1 MSSRIRLIV
10 PALAATLLA
19 VPTVARAQIE
29 QGLVPLQTARTELA
43 RFRSSYAEMFNQ
55 KDQTG
60 LGNTYADDAVW
71 FSGDGM
77 TYTGGAAIKAELAK
91 RIGAGG
97 HMIITSDTLSV
108 FGNTGIDVGTVT
120 FHPAAGGE
128 MKSHYLVVLRRGY
141 KEWKIVRLAEVP
153 EMKM

>member
-1 MSSRIRLIV
+1 MSRRFRLFV
-10 PALAATLLA
+10 AALAVMLFAFPP
-19 VPTVARAQIE
+19 VVRAQIE
-29 QGLVPLQTARTELA
+29 EGLVPLQTARTELA
-43 RFRSSYAEMFNQ
+43 RFRNAYAEMFNQ

-71 FSGDGM
+71 LSGDGM
-77 TYTGGAAIKAELAK
+77 TYTGGAAIRAEIAK
-91 RIGAGG
+91 RVAAGG
-97 HMIITSDTLSV
+97 HIVITSDTMSV

-120 FHPAAGGE
+120 MHPTAGGE
-128 MKSHYLVVLRRGY
+128 LKSHYLVVLRRGY